1 MAKGDK
7 AAPKKAKRQRREYSK
22 EKRAEILAAAAK
34 EHLTAAAVQ
43 KRFGVKPVT
52 YYSWRKK
59 LGAVKAR
66 GAQPI
71 RRNAQGSDVAGQVR
85 AEVRAKMAALLPGIV
100 RAEVA
105 GYLDQVFRSR
115 RRRRVT
121 IG

>member
-7 AAPKKAKRQRREYSK
+7 AAPKKAKRQRKKYSK
-22 EKRAEILAAAAK
+22 EERAEILATAAK

-59 LGAVKAR
+59 TGATKSRGGKKAVR
-66 GAQPI
+66 VA
-71 RRNAQGSDVAGQVR
+71 GSGDIAGQVR

-105 GYLDQVFRSR
+105 RYLDQVFHIR
-115 RRRRVT
+115 RR
-121 IG
+121 G

>member
-7 AAPKKAKRQRREYSK
+7 AAPKKAKRERREYSK

-34 EHLTAAAVQ
+34 EHLTATAVQ

-71 RRNAQGSDVAGQVR
+71 WRNARGSDVAGQVR

-100 RAEVA
+100 RTEVA
-105 GYLDQVFRSR
+105 SYLDAVLGVGGKRKAR
-115 RRRRVT
+115 
-121 IG
+121 G

>member
-7 AAPKKAKRQRREYSK
+7 AAPKKAKRQRKKYSK
-22 EKRAEILAAAAK
+22 EKRAEILAVAAK

-59 LGAVKAR
+59 TGASKRPGGKRVVRIAGSGDLG
-66 GAQPI
+66 
-71 RRNAQGSDVAGQVR
+71 GQIR
-85 AEVRAKMAALLPGIV
+85 AEVQAKIAALLPGIM

-105 GYLDQVFRSR
+105 SYLDAVLGVGGKRKVR
-115 RRRRVT
+115 
-121 IG
+121 G